1 MSEFCPDEGD
11 LPEGWELPALADVVE
26 INPPK
31 PKPDA
36 LPAAAPVT
44 FLPMAAVSEE
54 GIVTDPQT
62 RAFTEVRKGYTAFA
76 DGDVILAKITPCFEN
91 GKAALV
97 GRLTNGL
104 GFGSSEFH
112 VLRSLG
118 GLLPKFVFHYFH
130 QPAFRQDAA
139 ESMSGT
145 AGQARVTTDYM
156 RGLSIPLPPLAEQRR
171 IVEKVEA
178 LLAQV
183 NAARARL
190 AKVPTILKRFRQSI
204 LSAACSGRLT
214 KPQGADRSGS
224 ANFSELDREWD
235 SEAFGDLPPGW
246 RAVRLAD
253 VLQNQP
259 GAMRTGP
266 FGSLLKKHEHVA
278 RGVQVF
284 GIENVRPLRFVP
296 GSKIHITREKAAALA
311 EYDARSGDVLIT
323 RSGTVGQVCV
333 VPAEAGEA
341 RFSTNIVRLRLD
353 AQKCA
358 PWFFAY
364 LITGSDAVVT
374 QAGRETAGS
383 TRDFLNQ
390 RILSSVLFPMPPLS
404 EQHEIVRRVDALFKL
419 ADAIEA
425 RVAAA
430 TARADKITRAILAKA
445 FRGELVP
452 TEAELA
458 RQEGRDYEPAS
469 VLLARIRTA
478 RANSKAASNPA
489 TRTPRRR
496 VTAVR

>member
-1 MSEFCPDEGD
+1 MSEFCPDEDD
-11 LPEGWELPALADVVE
+11 LPEGWALSALADVVD

-36 LPAAAPVT
+36 LPAAAPVS

-62 RAFTEVRKGYTAFA
+62 RAFSEVRKGYTAFA

-190 AKVPTILKRFRQSI
+190 AKVPAILKRFRQSI
-204 LSAACSGRLT
+204 LATACSGRLAGRTIRDEDPCADWQESTLGQLLREPLRNGHSARASMNGSGVRTLTLSAVTYGDFSAENT
-214 KPQGADRSGS
+214 KLTIADPAKVSDLWLMPDDILIERSNTPDLVGTTRLYAGKRGFAIFPDLVIRARVRSNLILPRFVELCLCAPEGRTFFTDRAQGSSGTMPKIDQTIIES
-224 ANFSELDREWD
+224 FPIL
-235 SEAFGDLPPGW
+235 LPP
-246 RAVRLAD
+246 
-253 VLQNQP
+253 
-259 GAMRTGP
+259 
-266 FGSLLKKHEHVA
+266 
-278 RGVQVF
+278 
-284 GIENVRPLRFVP
+284 RP
-296 GSKIHITREKAAALA
+296 
-311 EYDARSGDVLIT
+311 
-323 RSGTVGQVCV
+323 
-333 VPAEAGEA
+333 
-341 RFSTNIVRLRLD
+341 
-353 AQKCA
+353 
-358 PWFFAY
+358 
-364 LITGSDAVVT
+364 
-374 QAGRETAGS
+374 
-383 TRDFLNQ
+383 
-390 RILSSVLFPMPPLS
+390 

-430 TARADKITRAILAKA
+430 TARADKITQAILAKA

-458 RQEGRDYEPAS
+458 RQRKDGGRDYEPAS
-469 VLLARIRTA
+469 ALLARIRAARTASEAAPKPARRLRVPAATPAPARAKPARQRTNGRTA
-478 RANSKAASNPA
+478 RS
-489 TRTPRRR
+489 R
-496 VTAVR
+496 

>member
-1 MSEFCPDEGD
+1 MSEFCPNEGD
-11 LPEGWELPALADVVE
+11 LPEGWRLSALTDVVD

-36 LPAAAPVT
+36 LPPAAPVT

-54 GIVTDPQT
+54 GTVTDPQT
-62 RAFTEVRKGYTAFA
+62 RAFAEVRKGYTAFA
-76 DGDVILAKITPCFEN
+76 DDDVILAKITPCFEN

-156 RGLSIPLPPLAEQRR
+156 RGLSIPVPPLAEQRR
-171 IVEKVEA
+171 IVEKAEA

-183 NAARARL
+183 NRARARL
-190 AKVPTILKRFRQSI
+190 AKVPAILKRFRQSI

-214 KPQGADRSGS
+214 ED
-224 ANFSELDREWD
+224 
-235 SEAFGDLPPGW
+235 
-246 RAVRLAD
+246 LAD
-253 VLQNQP
+253 DAKPWSETTLVELLREPLRNGHSARASQDAS
-259 GAMRTGP
+259 GVRTLTLTAVTYGD
-266 FGSLLKKHEHVA
+266 FS
-278 RGVQVF
+278 
-284 GIENVRPLRFVP
+284 IENTKLTIADPGKVTDLWLVP
-296 GSKIHITREKAAALA
+296 GDILIERSNTPELVGTARLYTGKKGFAIFPDLVIRARVRAEVALPRYVELCLA
-311 EYDARSGDVLIT
+311 SPDGRTYFIDR
-323 RSGTVGQVCV
+323 
-333 VPAEAGEA
+333 
-341 RFSTNIVRLRLD
+341 
-353 AQKCA
+353 AQ
-358 PWFFAY
+358 
-364 LITGSDAVVT
+364 G
-374 QAGRETAGS
+374 TAGS
-383 TRDFLNQ
+383 MPKIDQ
-390 RILSSVLFPMPPLS
+390 GAVESFPIALPPLP

-425 RVAAA
+425 RVATA
-430 TARADKITRAILAKA
+430 TARADKLTQAILAKA

-469 VLLARIRTA
+469 ALLARIRAEREGAVGELRPKGRRPVPTP
-478 RANSKAASNPA
+478 SGGKAAGH
-489 TRTPRRR
+489 RR
-496 VTAVR
+496 AG